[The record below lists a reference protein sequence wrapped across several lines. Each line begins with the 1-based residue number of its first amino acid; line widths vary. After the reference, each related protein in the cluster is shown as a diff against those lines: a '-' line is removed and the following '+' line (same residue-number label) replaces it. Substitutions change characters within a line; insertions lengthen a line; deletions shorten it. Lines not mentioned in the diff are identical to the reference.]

1 MTPTEQ
7 TLLTMMC
14 MGLTFWWGW
23 REGRYVGIESTLE
36 YFERH
41 GMLKDSVKNL
51 FKEEE
56 DKDAEL

>member
-23 REGRYVGIESTLE
+23 REGRYAGIEITLE
-36 YFERH
+36 YFERQ

-56 DKDAEL
+56 DKDE